1 VNLGRTVFAQ
11 LVELLPRKAFDLA
24 VRRYD
29 GQHRIRALSCMD
41 QLLCMIFA
49 QLTAR
54 ASLRETVNCLRA
66 LGTRRYHL
74 GLRGAVAKSTLAD
87 ANERRDYRI
96 FRDLALAMIATGRL
110 ELPVDRDL
118 ACLEADVFAL
128 DSTTIDLCLKLFP
141 WALFRR
147 RKAAVK
153 AHTLFDLN
161 AGIPVFMRITHGKT
175 HDLWMLDQIVPLA
188 GAYYVLDRGYVD
200 FARLYRM
207 HLAGAFFVTRAKRG
221 MDARVRERRPV
232 PPEGPVRSDW
242 LIRLGG
248 PLSRGLYPDTL
259 RRIRYVDPETGKRL
273 AFLTNN
279 LTLDPLTI
287 ALLYRKR
294 WRIELFFK
302 WIKQHLHI
310 TAFFGTTPN
319 AVQSQLWIAVI
330 VYVLVAQC
338 KQRHQLPQTLN
349 DVLQIFGVMLLQKT
363 PINQVFSQE
372 DVSEKVGVNRNQ
384 LELFDL

>member
-1 VNLGRTVFAQ
+1 MNHGRTIFAQ

-29 GQHRIRALSCMD
+29 GQHRVRALSCMD

-175 HDLWMLDQIVPLA
+175 HDLWMLDQIVPQA

-242 LIRLGG
+242 LIRLRG

-259 RRIRYVDPETGKRL
+259 RRIRYVDPVTGKRL
-273 AFLTNN
+273 VFLTNN
-279 LTLDPLTI
+279 LTLDALTI

-338 KQRHQLPQTLN
+338 KQRQQLPQTLN
-349 DVLQIFGVMLLQKT
+349 DVLQILGVMLLQKT
-363 PINQVFSQE
+363 PINAVFLRK
-372 DVSEKVGVNRNQ
+372 DVSEMIGVNRNQ